1 VPLCLGELVGKMWC
15 QALDFLGARVFV
27 KHMADDYYATLGVG
41 NSATEDE
48 IRKAYRDLARKYH
61 PDLNPDDAKA
71 KEKFQQVQSA
81 FDVLSDTKKREMY
94 DRYGSAYE
102 SMGSGG
108 GGGPQPWP
116 NASGGPN
123 VDINIE
129 DLFGG
134 GGGGGFADLF
144 KQFGQRGRRQQ
155 SRPEAPTRG
164 ANIEHELT
172 VPFTTAVQGGEAQIA
187 VRRIDGQMDTL
198 QVKIPAG
205 IDDGKKI
212 RLRGQGED
220 SLDGGPAGD
229 ILIKVRT
236 APHPYFSRQG
246 KRLEVRVPITL
257 KEALEGAKVDVPT
270 PHGTI
275 TLTVP
280 PGTSSGKKLRLK
292 GQGVQP
298 KKGSAGDLLA
308 EIQIVLPTELG
319 KEDREQLESIL
330 SKYSENPRGDLKW

>member
-1 VPLCLGELVGKMWC
+1 
-15 QALDFLGARVFV
+15 
-27 KHMADDYYATLGVG
+27 MAEDYYATLGIG
-41 NSATEDE
+41 NSASEDD
-48 IRKAYRDLARKYH
+48 IRKAYRELARKYH
-61 PDLNPDDAKA
+61 PDLNPDDARA

-102 SMGSGG
+102 SMGAGG
-108 GGGPQPWP
+108 AGPQPWA
-116 NASGGPN
+116 NAGGGGPN
-123 VDINIE
+123 VDINLE
-129 DLFGG
+129 DLFGGGG

-155 SRPEAPTRG
+155 TRRQAPSRG

-172 VPFTTAVQGGEAQIA
+172 VPFTSAVLGGEAQIA
-187 VRRIDGQMDTL
+187 VRRGNGQMETL

-205 IDDGKKI
+205 IEDGKKI
-212 RLRGQGED
+212 RLRGQGEA
-220 SLDGGPAGD
+220 SVDGGPTGD

-236 APHPYFSRQG
+236 APHPHFRRQG
-246 KRLEVRVPITL
+246 KRLDLRVPITL
-257 KEALEGAKVDVPT
+257 NEALGGAKVDVPT

-298 KKGSAGDLLA
+298 AKGSPGDLLA
-308 EIQIVLPTELG
+308 EIQIVLPPDLTTA
-319 KEDREQLESIL
+319 DREQVESIL
-330 SKYSENPRGDLKW
+330 SKYSDNPRADLLW